1 MDAVSRLP
9 RLAVY
14 CGLGPVEHL
23 YRPKGA
29 EGRGASRR
37 MRIITFNVNG
47 LRARIKAGWPSKE
60 FLEKYDPDIIC
71 LQEVRA
77 KPEQIPASFLPGYK
91 RYPSV
96 HSKAG
101 YAGAWTFVKA
111 DLEQPLL
118 AMDEFPVAG
127 FNEKGRASILD
138 FKYFKLVNS
147 YSPNSGSRLEKIQA
161 RKAYEQAMYLYIK
174 ESQEFKP
181 VVLCGDLN
189 VAPGPDDC
197 NISVQAGVSPA
208 ERAAMNQYEMLNMID
223 AWKWLHANQPVQ
235 FTFFSNMYDA
245 RACNKGMRL
254 DHFRLDPG
262 RVNLKECEILHDWAA
277 GSDHTP
283 VLLEFY
289 IGG

>member
-1 MDAVSRLP
+1 MNARNCVP
-9 RLAVY
+9 RLGVY
-14 CGLGPVEHL
+14 VSLCGGENL
-23 YRPKGA
+23 YRPPWA
-29 EGRGASRR
+29 EGRRNSRR

-77 KPEQIPASFLPGYK
+77 KPEQIPAGFLPGYK

-127 FNEKGRASILD
+127 FNETGRASILD

-161 RKAYEQAMYLYIK
+161 RTAYEQAMYLYIK

-181 VVLCGDLN
+181 VILCGDLN
-189 VAPGPDDC
+189 VAPGPEDC

-208 ERAAMNQYEMLNMID
+208 ERTAMNKYEYLNMID
-223 AWKWLHANQPVQ
+223 AWKWLHADQPVQ

-245 RACNKGMRL
+245 RAVNKGMRL

-262 RVNLKECEILHDWAA
+262 RMHLKECEILHDWAA

-283 VLLEFY
+283 VLLEVY
-289 IGG
+289 VDA